1 MNNNLPRD
9 IYQAAYAEAE
19 QELRLIQS
27 EFERLTRRHH
37 HVAKVVEVLKPE
49 VHFDSHVATGD
60 MSLTSRKAGLSVVT
74 RFTVMEKLPGA

>member
-37 HVAKVVEVLKPE
+37 HVAKVVEVLKPG
-49 VHFDSHVATGD
+49 S
-60 MSLTSRKAGLSVVT
+60 SLRQPCRHRRYVT
-74 RFTVMEKLPGA
+74 DKP